1 MKSKFKKGDLVF
13 LPRLSPAERDVRAMH
28 GIVFHKSRL
37 NGDAGDYGFI
47 IDFPIDGKSWA
58 RLCLSDGT
66 KTTVLTKDLEKANE
80 STD

>member
-1 MKSKFKKGDLVF
+1 MKNKFEKGDLVRVF
-13 LPRLSPAERDVRAMH
+13 IRNVICDGADVLTLIDIGWR
-28 GIVFHKSRL
+28 
-37 NGDAGDYGFI
+37 YGFI

-80 STD
+80 STA